1 MNGVKN
7 FAMALAVALPLA
19 AAGTTTAAA
28 QCVTVDPV
36 ILADVRVDPLDATG
50 AAQVMQPVTMMFR
63 RVGVGNAPITV
74 AYQIVD
80 EDSSVR
86 SRVGV
91 TGGPQLEWRSD
102 DSGRNIGATRNEAY
116 ALLRSGSVTLGAD
129 DNSQQATLRLFLTN
143 LREDLPA
150 GVYREQYT
158 IRYWCADRDSS
169 IPEEIPGIVTVTVQV
184 PNVLSANVAGAST
197 QGEIDFL
204 DFSTLTRS
212 LSVSVRSTGRFA
224 VTARSVNGSVMLREG
239 AAGTDKADRIPYVV
253 RFGGRALA
261 LDTGAGFTNPR
272 AGLAGQQ
279 IPLEVVVDDVSSKRA
294 GAYSDTLILTLA
306 PVT

>member
-1 MNGVKN
+1 MKHY
-7 FAMALAVALPLA
+7 AMALAVTLPLA
-19 AAGTTTAAA
+19 AISLPAAA

-36 ILADVRVDPLDATG
+36 IVPDVRIDPLDAAG
-50 AAQVMQPVTMMFR
+50 AAQFVQPVTMMFR

-80 EDSSVR
+80 EDSSVQ
-86 SRVGV
+86 SRVGI

-116 ALLRSGSVTLGAD
+116 ALLRSGTVTLGTEN
-129 DNSQQATLRLFLTN
+129 NSQETNLRLFLTN

-158 IRYWCADRDSS
+158 IRYWCADRDTS

-184 PNVLSANVAGAST
+184 PNVLSTNIAGASG

-224 VTARSVNGSVMLREG
+224 VTAHSVNGSVMLRAG
-239 AAGTDKADRIPYVV
+239 AAGSDSADRIAYVV
-253 RFGGRALA
+253 RFGGRNLSP
-261 LDTGAGFTNPR
+261 DTGTGLTLPR

-279 IPLEVVVDDVSSKRA
+279 IPLDVVVEDVSSKRA
-294 GAYSDTLILTLA
+294 GAYSDTLILTLS
-306 PVT
+306 PVA

>member
-19 AAGTTTAAA
+19 AFGTTAAA

-36 ILADVRVDPLDATG
+36 IIADVRVDPLDATG

-74 AYQIVD
+74 TYQIVD